1 MKLLLIILSFIACSN
16 KLIFIDMF
24 ICFLS
29 IQIDT
34 CCRPLRIDLRPAEKK
49 KQRKSHF
56 QSTLTRF
63 FNDIGFK

>member
-1 MKLLLIILSFIACSN
+1 
-16 KLIFIDMF
+16 MF

-34 CCRPLRIDLRPAEKK
+34 CCRPFRIDLRPAEKK
-49 KQRKSHF
+49 KQRKSRF